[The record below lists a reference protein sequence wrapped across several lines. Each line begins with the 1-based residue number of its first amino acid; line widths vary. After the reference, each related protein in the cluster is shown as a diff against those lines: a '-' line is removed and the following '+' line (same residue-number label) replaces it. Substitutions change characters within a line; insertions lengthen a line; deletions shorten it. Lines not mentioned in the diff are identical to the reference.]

1 MIRLGGHGLPVPR
14 DGDPWAL
21 AKAHVG
27 FGYGAAYCPEVGI
40 GEAGRI
46 LEIEKAFADASVM
59 IAEVGIWRN
68 LISPDD
74 AERKANLEYAAERLA
89 LADAV
94 GAKCA
99 VSYIGSFEPHTSYAP
114 HPDNLSRRGFDA
126 CVDTARLLIDAV
138 KPKRARFALEM
149 MQYAL
154 PDSVDVYRALIRA
167 IDRPAFAAHLDPVNL
182 VMTPRQYFDTPS
194 LIRACFESL
203 GPWIVS
209 CHAKDI
215 VLHDQAAL
223 HFDEVRPCLGALD
236 YGAYLRELDRLPG
249 DVPLLL
255 EHLPDADYALA
266 RDAVFAVGEAIGV
279 GFTGGTLSPR

>member
-1 MIRLGGHGLPVPR
+1 MIRLGGHGLPVRR
-14 DGDPWAL
+14 DGDPVAL
-21 AKAHVG
+21 AKAHVA
-27 FGYGAAYCPEVGI
+27 FGYGAAYCPEVTI
-40 GEAGRI
+40 SDTTRI
-46 LEIEKAFADASVM
+46 AAIEKAFAGENVI

-74 AERKANLEYAAERLA
+74 AERKANLDYAAERLA

-99 VSYIGSFEPHTSYAP
+99 VSYIGSFAPHTSYAP
-114 HPDNLSRRGFDA
+114 HPDNLTRRGFDA
-126 CVDTARLLIDAV
+126 CVETARNLIDAV
-138 KPKRARFALEM
+138 KPKRTKLALEM

-154 PDSVDVYRALIRA
+154 PNSVEIYRELVLA
-167 IDRPAFAAHLDPVNL
+167 IDRPAFAVHLDPVNL
-182 VMTPRQYFDTPS
+182 VVTPRQYFDTAA
-194 LIRACFESL
+194 LIRTCFEGL

-223 HFDEVRPCLGALD
+223 HFDEIRPCLGALE
-236 YGAYLRELDRLPG
+236 YPTYLCELERLSG

-255 EHLPDADYALA
+255 EHLPDAEYAVA
-266 RDAVFAVGEAIGV
+266 RDAIFAVGDAIGV
-279 GFTGGTLSPR
+279 EFTGRS